1 MFNKAANTVDIL
13 NLMKDRLIIEY
24 ARNNKFDFIIK
35 GLNGESIA
43 TAIFKYF
50 AKGIGGEV
58 TELSS
63 REEDSLFHFP
73 LRQHLQK

>member
-1 MFNKAANTVDIL
+1 MFNKAANTADIL
-13 NLMKDRLIIEY
+13 NMIKDRLIVDY
-24 ARNNKFDFIIK
+24 ARKNKFDYIIK

-43 TAIFKYF
+43 TSIFKYF

-63 REEDSLFHFP
+63 R
-73 LRQHLQK
+73 